1 MRKASGGLGRR
12 CQGHGGGGRFED
24 KLKKI
29 WHRWCWQLVWLDSVM
44 SRLRKLL
51 EKNATLLMLDD
62 DLLWC
67 KRRRHELKRE
77 EDNAVKVV

>member
-1 MRKASGGLGRR
+1 
-12 CQGHGGGGRFED
+12 
-24 KLKKI
+24 
-29 WHRWCWQLVWLDSVM
+29 M

-62 DLLWC
+62 DLLRC

-77 EDNAVKVV
+77 EDNDVKVV

>member
-1 MRKASGGLGRR
+1 M
-12 CQGHGGGGRFED
+12 
-24 KLKKI
+24 
-29 WHRWCWQLVWLDSVM
+29 WLDSVM

-62 DLLWC
+62 DLLRC